1 MQSNKSIKQ
10 YYKSNMH
17 YYERSALVI
26 QILEKNPDK
35 IDWFSLSHNPN
46 AIQIIKP
53 LNSLSHNPNAI
64 QIIKPLN
71 YDAMKQTMQP
81 FAEELAAYV
90 FHPLRMNR
98 IAVQYNIPFEELIND
113 IY

>member
-1 MQSNKSIKQ
+1 MQ

-17 YYERSALVI
+17 YYERNALVI
-26 QILEKNPDK
+26 QITQKYPDK
-35 IDWFSLSHNPN
+35 IDWISLSR
-46 AIQIIKP
+46 
-53 LNSLSHNPNAI
+53 NPNAI

-71 YDAMKQTMQP
+71 YDAMKKTMQP

-90 FHPLRMNR
+90 FHPLRMDR
-98 IAVQYNIPFEELIND
+98 IAKRNNIPFVELIND

>member
-1 MQSNKSIKQ
+1 MQSNKSNMQ

-17 YYERSALVI
+17 YYERNALVI

-46 AIQIIKP
+46 AIQII
-53 LNSLSHNPNAI
+53 N
-64 QIIKPLN
+64 KPLN
-71 YDAMKQTMQP
+71 YGAMKKTMQP

-90 FHPLRMNR
+90 FHPLRMDR
-98 IAVQYNIPFEELIND
+98 IAKRNNIPFEELIND